1 MTNAP
6 LLRHI
11 DRVALLLAAVVVVS
25 WGVGVGLQAA
35 ASAAIGSAIGIA
47 NFMALR
53 RIMGPL
59 VHPAD
64 DASGSRGAAGVL
76 LLKFV
81 VLGALIYLFVA
92 VLDFHAPAFAVGISV
107 VALALVIE
115 SLRRPDLAV
124 PSAPSTATDHRI
136 S

>member
-1 MTNAP
+1 MTHAP

-11 DRVALLLAAVVVVS
+11 ERVALLLAAVVVVG
-25 WGVGVGLQAA
+25 WGVSVGLQAA
-35 ASAAIGSAIGIA
+35 ASAAIGAAIGIA

-59 VHPAD
+59 VAPSHD
-64 DASGSRGAAGVL
+64 GASSRGAGGVL
-76 LLKFV
+76 LLKFL
-81 VLGALIYLFVA
+81 VLCALIYLFVA
-92 VLDFHAPAFAVGISV
+92 VLGFHASAFAVGISV

-124 PSAPSTATDHRI
+124 PQTPSPASDHRI